1 MGDQALST
9 LLNMGFGY
17 EESSAALEHCKKDV
31 SEAVAYLTDPSRAVV
46 PFGPQLENKDSQPM
60 EIEAFEVAEEEFPAQ
75 GIVCI
80 SNISGLYLIFH

>member
-31 SEAVAYLTDPSRAVV
+31 SEAVAYLTDPTRAVV

-60 EIEAFEVAEEEFPAQ
+60 EIEAFEVEEEAFP
-75 GIVCI
+75 G
-80 SNISGLYLIFH
+80 SGLCCLKLLHHSVF